1 MNQFKMRAVVR
12 NQTSDNSP
20 KIQQAIENALIE
32 IEESLSSQ

>member
-1 MNQFKMRAVVR
+1 MNQFKTGAVIR

-32 IEESLSSQ
+32 IEESLSFQ